1 MTNQFEVVSKQLTEQ
16 DKEDILKYKKI
27 NITAMQNNVYD
38 SGALAYFF
46 NLWKIHFPKVNQSMS
61 CQSCRKSVVMFY
73 HKLAEYIITQQE
85 TKEFQIEKEKKEQKE
100 KPKVVKTKKIKTNG

>member
-27 NITAMQNNVYD
+27 NITSMQNNVYD

-46 NLWKIHFPKVNQSMS
+46 NLWKLHFPKVNQSMN
-61 CQSCRKSVVMFY
+61 CQSCRKSVVTFY
-73 HKLAEYIITQQE
+73 HKLAEYIIQQKE
-85 TKEFQIEKEKKEQKE
+85 LKEFHQKKEKQESKE
-100 KPKVVKTKKIKTNG
+100 KPKVVKSKKIKTNG